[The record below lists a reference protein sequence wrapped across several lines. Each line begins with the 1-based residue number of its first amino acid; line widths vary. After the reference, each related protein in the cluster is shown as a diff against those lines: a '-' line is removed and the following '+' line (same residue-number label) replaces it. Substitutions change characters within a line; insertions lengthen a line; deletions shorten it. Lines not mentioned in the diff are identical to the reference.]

1 MEEARLKAE
10 QARKEA
16 EETLQT
22 EVAGC
27 ITAAFVVFSFWR
39 LSPSFLSL
47 LSSFLLSHLPFYP
60 LSHSHSSLSFPSSS
74 SSPLPLPLFPPI
86 SPPPLSVLSP
96 SLFSL
101 PLLPSLPSLLPLPSH
116 LQMTAFLEARRAE
129 LQKQHEEE
137 LVREI
142 SCKALLDLTKCMSH
156 RFQSLIACSI
166 QTQRGNAWE
175 IWSHARHQVATQGA
189 SA

>member
-1 MEEARLKAE
+1 MEEARFKAE
-10 QARKEA
+10 QARREA

-27 ITAAFVVFSFWR
+27 ITATFVVLSFWR

-60 LSHSHSSLSFPSSS
+60 LSYSHSSLSFPLSPPSIPSSS

-116 LQMTAFLEARRAE
+116 L
-129 LQKQHEEE
+129 
-137 LVREI
+137 
-142 SCKALLDLTKCMSH
+142 S
-156 RFQSLIACSI
+156 
-166 QTQRGNAWE
+166 
-175 IWSHARHQVATQGA
+175 
-189 SA
+189 